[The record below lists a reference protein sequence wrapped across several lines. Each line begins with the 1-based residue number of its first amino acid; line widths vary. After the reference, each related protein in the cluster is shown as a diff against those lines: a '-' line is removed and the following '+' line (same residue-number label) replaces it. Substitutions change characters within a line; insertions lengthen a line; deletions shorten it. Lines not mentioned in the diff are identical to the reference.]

1 MPAPM
6 MTICARMAVVLEEKA
21 RVLHVVCEFNETA
34 EPTRAALIKS
44 QRQRQ
49 RGWKLYSFHAPE
61 VECIIYEGMR
71 IVGLPEG

>member
-1 MPAPM
+1 
-6 MTICARMAVVLEEKA
+6 VVLEEKA

-34 EPTRAALIKS
+34 EPTRAAQIRS

-61 VECIIYEGMR
+61 IECIIYEGMR

>member
-1 MPAPM
+1 M
-6 MTICARMAVVLEEKA
+6 
-21 RVLHVVCEFNETA
+21 LHVVCEFNETA
-34 EPTRAALIKS
+34 EPTRGALIRS